1 MAVVVV
7 VMLDITPG
15 DIQYVDGEFSAFRDS
30 SSSNYF
36 GLVCWLVGGGSGV
49 RQLFAQE
56 NDVRCLWLLICAL
69 HPCLVFA
76 SLLLRAI
83 QEEAGENENG
93 S

>member
-36 GLVCWLVGGGSGV
+36 GLVVWFVGWWVGV
-49 RQLFAQE
+49 RVSDSF
-56 NDVRCLWLLICAL
+56 
-69 HPCLVFA
+69 
-76 SLLLRAI
+76 SLKKTTFVVC
-83 QEEAGENENG
+83 GC
-93 S
+93 